1 MFFFNFSDC
10 TFNKKLKSAMQAT
23 GFANYTKYI
32 YWALV
37 SESELLKKNSS
48 KRLLFD
54 FIFSKSEGPFRDFF
68 SFIFEKQKITVTR
81 IYCFLLRAFN
91 FL

>member
-1 MFFFNFSDC
+1 MLKVSIKHVRNHLAVNVFFFNFSDC

-54 FIFSKSEGPFRDFF
+54 FIFSKSEGALRDFF
-68 SFIFEKQKITVTR
+68 FHF
-81 IYCFLLRAFN
+81 
-91 FL
+91 

>member
-1 MFFFNFSDC
+1 
-10 TFNKKLKSAMQAT
+10 MQAT

-54 FIFSKSEGPFRDFF
+54 FIFSKSEGAFRDFF
-68 SFIFEKQKITVTR
+68 FFH
-81 IYCFLLRAFN
+81 F
-91 FL
+91 

>member
-1 MFFFNFSDC
+1 MKHVSNHLAVNVFFNLGGC
-10 TFNKKLKSAMQAT
+10 TLKLKSAIQAT
-23 GFANYTKYI
+23 GFANYAKYI

-54 FIFSKSEGPFRDFF
+54 FIFSKSEGALRDFF
-68 SFIFEKQKITVTR
+68 FHF
-81 IYCFLLRAFN
+81 
-91 FL
+91 

>member
-1 MFFFNFSDC
+1 MLKVSIKHVRNHLAVNVFFNFSDC
-10 TFNKKLKSAMQAT
+10 TFNKKPKSAMQAT

-32 YWALV
+32 CWALV
-37 SESELLKKNSS
+37 SESELLKNNSS

-68 SFIFEKQKITVTR
+68 FFH
-81 IYCFLLRAFN
+81 F
-91 FL
+91 